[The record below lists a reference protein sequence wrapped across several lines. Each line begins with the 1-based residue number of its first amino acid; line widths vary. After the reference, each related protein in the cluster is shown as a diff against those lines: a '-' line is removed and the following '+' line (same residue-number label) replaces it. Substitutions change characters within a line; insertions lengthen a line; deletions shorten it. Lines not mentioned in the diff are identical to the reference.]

1 MIIGLFLRAIK
12 TYRQMHFIPVA
23 FNNQNKMINY
33 IGDNGVGK
41 SSILEGLD
49 SFFNKKEY
57 NVNIDYRTEHR
68 EERIPF
74 FVPIFLIE
82 KEKISNKLKE
92 TLERLSNY
100 FWSVDEKEI
109 NKIKASVA
117 KDFSTLR
124 NVYMS
129 YKDTHYLLILGEN
142 INNKLHFGFFEALK
156 EEFYNPIIDE
166 NILDEIKNLYSYIY
180 LPVEANAEEFT
191 KLETVYMQ
199 KITGKNIR
207 EEIEK
212 KCLPNIDYLNNLLE
226 KFIDEISD
234 NMSGEYK
241 YKPIKQKRNKIE
253 KNDLISLI
261 IENYFKKRTLFKSGV
276 KDKKIS
282 ELSAGEKRQAL
293 IKLIYAFLY
302 ENKREQTIILGVD
315 EPENS
320 LHTTKCYEQ
329 FEILNNIAKS
339 DNIQVI
345 TTTHW
350 YGFMPII
357 SNACAHILTKNDD
370 EDEIIFDSYNLYDYN
385 REIKQK
391 KKNRKVSINY
401 HLKSKNDLVQS
412 IYYSC
417 IGKDSYNWLLVEGI
431 SEKIYFEY
439 FLKDVK
445 NLKILPLGGIDE
457 VIKIYNFL
465 CVATQE
471 KNDDF
476 VGKIYCITDTDQ
488 NTHNNISPSNNNRV
502 VLKRLLNKQNS
513 NEQTEVVEFKYGIIN
528 ATSIEN
534 ALNPICFKETLNK
547 MNFKYMD
554 KINIEDPSG
563 NTDFVYNLDCKDL
576 HDFFK
581 KNNGENKIPFAKN
594 YVELMQENSR
604 LEHIPSWINDIKNF
618 FIGN

>member
-1 MIIGLFLRAIK
+1 MIIGLFLRSIK
-12 TYRQMHFIPVA
+12 TYRQMYFIPVA

-57 NVNIDYRTEHR
+57 NVNIDYKTEHR
-68 EERIPF
+68 EGRIPF

-92 TLERLSNY
+92 TLEKLSDY

-439 FLKDVK
+439 FLKDMK

-488 NTHNNISPSNNNRV
+488 NTHNNISPSNNNKV
-502 VLKRLLNKQNS
+502 VLKRLLNKQHS
-513 NEQTEVVEFKYGIIN
+513 NEQTEVIEFTSGRTGS
-528 ATSIEN
+528 TSIEN

-554 KINIEDPSG
+554 KINIENPSG

-581 KNNGENKIPFAKN
+581 ENNGENKIIFAKN
-594 YVELMQENSR
+594 YVKLMQENFR